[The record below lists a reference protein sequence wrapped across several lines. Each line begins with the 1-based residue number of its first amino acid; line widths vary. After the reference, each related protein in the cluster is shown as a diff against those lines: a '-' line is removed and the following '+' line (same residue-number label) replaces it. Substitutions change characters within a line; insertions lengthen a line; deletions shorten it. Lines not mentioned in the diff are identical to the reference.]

1 MFALMGAMY
10 QVFGR
15 LDNYNMMIK
24 LIKMT
29 YRYVKSSVIVKDLE
43 IWSGN
48 K

>member
-1 MFALMGAMY
+1 MGAMY
-10 QVFGR
+10 QAFGR

-29 YRYVKSSVIVKDLE
+29 YRYVKSSVIVKDFV
-43 IWSGN
+43 IWSGT

>member
-1 MFALMGAMY
+1 MGAMY